1 MSYPLLNTYLPDFEQ
16 VLMEEINQSNWK
28 SAKTAQNP
36 KKARG
41 RFVRKLKTAAKTR
54 DILGLIKEIKEFYD
68 NKGIKGK
75 ASGLDAQVN
84 ERFRPLIRG
93 MTHIFYNGQ
102 KIQLEDLTDEDF
114 EERDVTISQKKTKR
128 GSFAVTSDDINEYE
142 KKFDRLLTKGAGVL
156 ATENVVG
163 GQKYLKKNMERLFK
177 RLKEQVQL
185 TKRGKIKGKLAVI
198 GDIDFEISSVFN
210 AKSMKNYENRNNAYN
225 YWKSV
230 SKKFDKLRTEFN
242 KFKKSM
248 ADSKDKRKETADLL
262 AFDIDSI
269 NYIVEYDRKS
279 ISVKQLD
286 VAAHDAFSAFL
297 NLLGGIMEV
306 NDIDNVRQITE
317 EIFLD
322 EGQQTR
328 QVDISEDTATDT
340 LPTEIVDA
348 RKLINEELPLDPLG
362 IIYFRKELNEIGL
375 VNTNLVGLTE
385 QLRKYY
391 EDLTEENEYPNL
403 DVEDANA
410 LFDNFLD
417 KLDNVRDTGDELFLP
432 IFMANDEALTVEYRE
447 LRNKAAEIESNIKKF
462 MDLFLNFLQRDRA
475 ILTNQINLDMLGLG
489 SGKGGEGTF
498 PRSGGRTFPW
508 FNYKNFVAGSRGTQ
522 RYNMKEAKNLNE
534 DITTQVN
541 NICKIIADCFLGPQ
555 FSKYRAGI
563 KLPFE
568 GDFTL
573 RLIAATRPIGEKYR
587 AVSIVNERLLSRDTA
602 FMTEDDFDDL
612 IAYLK
617 ELAGADNIRE
627 YKKLYEVSKKF
638 ADALDNIFDD
648 EQVENSINDDVAS
661 ILGSIYRLLND
672 EEKAQAIDDGEHKFP
687 KDSNKTVLDIYNER
701 DTDEPQDIYAVQ
713 ALVEAIRSR
722 GTNLTYRTS
731 GGESGDNFKDD
742 KIQQLLQ
749 LLDRVAKSVVQ
760 RKLLEAHDTLRILK
774 SQPVYHS
781 MKNENNFE
789 DMDSIISKMENE
801 YNIDMNANEIVS
813 IVKAVDSFEG
823 IAREYGID
831 AEHVYILKANFR

>member
-1 MSYPLLNTYLPDFEQ
+1 MSYPLLNEYLPDFEQ

-75 ASGLDAQVN
+75 ASSLDAQVN

-185 TKRGKIKGKLAVI
+185 SKKGKIRGKLAVI
-198 GDIDFEISSVFN
+198 GDVDFEISSVFN
-210 AKSMKNYENRNNAYN
+210 AKSMKKYENRDNAYK

-286 VAAHDAFSAFL
+286 VAAHGAFSAFL

-322 EGQQTR
+322 EGQQIR

-362 IIYFRKELNEIGL
+362 IIYFRKELNEVGL

-417 KLDNVRDTGDELFLP
+417 ELDNVRDTGDELFLP

-447 LRNKAAEIESNIKKF
+447 LRNKAAEIESNIKEF
-462 MDLFLNFLQRDRA
+462 MDLFLNFLQRDRT

-489 SGKGGEGTF
+489 SGKGGEGTS
-498 PRSGGRTFPW
+498 PRGGRTFPW
-508 FNYKNFVAGSRGTQ
+508 FNYQNFVAGSRGTQ

-587 AVSIVNERLLSRDTA
+587 AISVVNERLLSRDTA
-602 FMTEDDFDDL
+602 FMTEEDFDDV
-612 IAYLK
+612 IKYLK
-617 ELAGADNIRE
+617 ELAGADNIKE
-627 YKKLYEVSKKF
+627 YINLYKVSEDF

-661 ILGSIYRLLND
+661 ILGSIYRLLDN
-672 EEKAQAIDDGEHKFP
+672 EEKVQAERDGMDRFP

-789 DMDSIISKMENE
+789 DMDSIISKMETD

-831 AEHVYILKANFR
+831 AEHVYVLKANFR